1 MAEIQMEYI
10 NDYPSDIL
18 KMTRKIKWNV
28 EEKGVYSLNNNE
40 KNVYKLWLY
49 NHMYKFDKKG
59 KAIEPIHAYVAD
71 LILCRK
77 RIFIL
82 NRIIYIYDE
91 IVGTYRPDPDGK
103 EIKNLIRCQLDD
115 EFIKTNTIKQ
125 IYDLL
130 FINPRIS
137 ITADQVNKRPVH
149 WIHFL
154 DGYFDIKSGSFYPHD
169 PDYNEVSLIPHVYE
183 PSRFPAFCKYKTK
196 GKGISKERITESL
209 FLNDWL
215 DQAIP
220 DPDDQKMLLQY
231 IGYSMT
237 LDTSE
242 QKFLM
247 IVGKGGTGKST
258 LLKLIETI
266 LGKSNISSITLQGLQ
281 DRFTPAEL
289 FLKQANIC
297 ADIPLTAL
305 NEVDMLKRLTGED
318 TITAERKF
326 SDPFT
331 FRSRARLFFSA
342 NDIPYIAEKT
352 NAFYRRM
359 LILKMDHAPEAI
371 DPDLYNK
378 LEAEIP
384 HLITRAVNA
393 IYDSDGLIERS
404 KNCEEA
410 VLTARKDSD
419 TVEAFISDRCEN
431 GEKYRVDRSE
441 LYRVYKNY
449 CTLEERQPL
458 TNRNFYKELEKRGYC
473 SRRGSRNYDIVGLK
487 ISTIIPMT
495 QTIRDTATV

>member
-1 MAEIQMEYI
+1 MAESTPME
-10 NDYPSDIL
+10 
-18 KMTRKIKWNV
+18 KIKGYPAEVLERCNAARWKA
-28 EEKGVYSLNNNE
+28 EEKGVYSLNNSE
-40 KNVYKLWLY
+40 KNSYMLWLS
-49 NHMYKFDKKG
+49 NHINRLNDKG
-59 KAIEPIHAYVAD
+59 KAIEPVHSYAVD
-71 LILCRK
+71 LILCQK
-77 RIFIL
+77 RVFTL
-82 NRIIYIYDE
+82 NKTIYIYDE
-91 IVGTYRPDPDGK
+91 TVGTYRADPEGK
-103 EIKNLIRCQLDD
+103 EIKNMIRYHLDD
-115 EFIKTNTIKQ
+115 QFIKSNTIKQ
-125 IYDLL
+125 IFDLF
-130 FINPRIS
+130 FIDPRIS
-137 ITADQVNKRPVH
+137 ITADQINKRPAY

-154 DGYFDIKSGSFYPHD
+154 DGYFDIRSGAFYPHN

-183 PSRFPAFCKYKTK
+183 PSRFPAFCKYVTK
-196 GKGISKERITESL
+196 GKGILRERITEPV
-209 FLNDWL
+209 FLNEWL

-220 DPDDQKMLLQY
+220 DPDDQKMLMQY

-318 TITAERKF
+318 TVTVERKYL
-326 SDPFT
+326 DPFT

-371 DPDLYNK
+371 DPNLYSK

-384 HLITRAVNA
+384 HLITRAVDS
-393 IYDSDGLIERS
+393 IYESDGMIERS
-404 KNCEEA
+404 PNCEAA

-449 CTLEERQPL
+449 CTIEERQPL

-487 ISTIIPMT
+487 ISAIIPMT
-495 QTIRDTATV
+495 PTTATAAV